1 MNKTIIIN
9 INSIVFHIEQ
19 DAYEHLNAYLQEVKK
34 HFNDDEGS
42 KEIIEDIESR
52 ISEIFNENIQPG
64 RKEVIN
70 KQDVEE
76 MINQM
81 GRVSDFSEMGEEEF
95 SKDSAKEE
103 ATEEKTFSTAKKLMR
118 DPDDKILGGVS
129 SGLAL
134 YFGLDALWVRLAWLI
149 LVLLAGTG
157 VLFYIIL
164 WVLLP
169 VAKNRADRM
178 AMRGKTPNIQNFKKS
193 FEEELGGLQEN
204 ISNPN
209 SGLRKGIQVFVDIV
223 VRFFKLI
230 GLFILAVFA
239 LTFGLMLIGLF
250 IGLIVVFL
258 ALIGVISNDY
268 RPDFYPG
275 FIDYLS
281 SFESIIALVF
291 GFLTI
296 VIPVFAIFYLFIR
309 ILFKQKAMNNILTL
323 SLAAIWVISLIGLIY
338 YINLAALD
346 FAETSTIKIEE
357 ELQPQDIFVFEQ
369 NDVNVFRT
377 EKENKSKLKIIQN
390 DVNVRRKNNISIRF
404 ESLDSVSAPYI
415 EYNYSAKGKT
425 LGLASERAS
434 TIEYSAVQNNELIS
448 FDSHFSLAPKT
459 LERNQKVEAVV
470 YLPIGTEAYLHS
482 NLRNKV
488 QNLSYKGC
496 DAQFSDRNNY
506 THWEMTKT
514 GLDCLSL
521 SNEMDD

>member
-19 DAYEHLNAYLQEVKK
+19 DAYDYLSAYLQEVKK

-42 KEIIEDIESR
+42 EEIIEDIESR

-81 GRVSDFSEMGEEEF
+81 GRVSDFSEIDEEY
-95 SKDSAKEE
+95 SKSFEKEE
-103 ATEEKTFSTAKKLMR
+103 SSEEKTFSTAKKLMR

-157 VLFYIIL
+157 VLVYILL
-164 WVLLP
+164 WLLVP
-169 VAKNRADRM
+169 VAKTRTDKM
-178 AMRGKTPNIQNFKKS
+178 AMRGKAPNLQNFKKS

-204 ISNPN
+204 ISNPD
-209 SGLRKGIQVFVDIV
+209 SGLRRGIQVFVDLVI
-223 VRFFKLI
+223 RFFKLI
-230 GLFILAVFA
+230 GLFLLAVFA
-239 LTFGLMLIGLF
+239 LTFGIMLIASF
-250 IGLIVVFL
+250 IGLIIVFL
-258 ALIGVISNDY
+258 ALIGVASS
-268 RPDFYPG
+268 DFYPDFLG
-275 FIDYLS
+275 FLS
-281 SFESIIALVF
+281 PSQSIIALIC
-291 GFLTI
+291 GFLAI
-296 VIPVFAIFYLFIR
+296 VIPVFAVFYLFIR
-309 ILFKQKAMNNILTL
+309 VLFKQKAMNNILTL
-323 SLAAIWVISLIGLIY
+323 SLLATWIISLIGLIY
-338 YINLAALD
+338 YINLTELD

-357 ELQPQDIFVFEQ
+357 EIQPQDMFVFEQ

-377 EKENKSKLKIIQN
+377 EKENKSKLKIIKN
-390 DVNVRRKNNISIRF
+390 DINVRRKNNISVRF
-404 ESLDSVSAPYI
+404 ESLDSISTPYI

-434 TIEYSAVQNNELIS
+434 AIEYSAVQKNELIS
-448 FDSHFSLAPKT
+448 FDSHFSLAPNT
-459 LERNQKVEAVV
+459 LERNQKVEIVV

-496 DAQFSDRNNY
+496 DEEFSDRNNY

-514 GLDCLSL
+514 GLDCLSF
-521 SNEMDD
+521 SDVEDSEE

>member
-19 DAYEHLNAYLQEVKK
+19 DAYDDLSSYLQEVKR
-34 HFNDDEGS
+34 HFNNDEGS
-42 KEIIEDIESR
+42 EEIIEDIESR
-52 ISEIFNENIQPG
+52 ISEIFNESIQPG

-81 GRVSDFSEMGEEEF
+81 GRVSDFSEVEDEEYA
-95 SKDSAKEE
+95 KDFEKEE
-103 ATEEKTFSTAKKLMR
+103 TSEEKTFFTAKKLMR

-134 YFGLDALWVRLAWLI
+134 YFGLEALWVRLAWLI

-157 VLFYIIL
+157 VLVYIIL
-164 WVLLP
+164 WFLMPL
-169 VAKNRADRM
+169 AKTRADKM
-178 AMRGKTPNIQNFKKS
+178 AMRGKAPNIRNFKKS

-204 ISNPN
+204 ISNPD
-209 SGLRKGIQVFVDIV
+209 SGLRRGIQTFVDLV
-223 VRFFKLI
+223 VRFFRLI
-230 GLFILAVFA
+230 GLGILAIFTIA
-239 LTFGLMLIGLF
+239 FGFTLIGLF

-258 ALIGVISNDY
+258 SLSGIISAGSY
-268 RPDFYPG
+268 PDFLG
-275 FIDYLS
+275 YLS
-281 SFESIIALVF
+281 STQSFIALVC
-291 GFLTI
+291 GFLAI
-296 VIPVFAIFYLFIR
+296 AIPVFAVFYLFIR
-309 ILFKQKAMNNILTL
+309 VLFKQKAMNNVLTL
-323 SLAAIWVISLIGLIY
+323 SLLSIWVVSLIGLIY
-338 YINLAALD
+338 YVSLTELD

-357 ELQPQDIFVFEQ
+357 KISPEDVFLFEQ

-377 EKENKSKLKIIQN
+377 EKENKSKLNIIKN
-390 DVNVRRKNNISIRF
+390 DLNLRRKDNISIRF
-404 ESLDSVSAPYI
+404 ESLDSLSAPYI

-434 TIEYSAVQNNELIS
+434 AIEYSAVQNNEFIS
-448 FDSHFSLAPKT
+448 FDSHFSLAPNT
-459 LERNQKVEAVV
+459 LERSQRVEAVV

-496 DAQFSDRNNY
+496 DTQLSDRNNY

-514 GLDCLSL
+514 GLNCLSF
-521 SNEMDD
+521 SDEMED